1 MNIQDLTFSRL
12 LHLTAQAWRQA
23 IDRRVKEDGLTTSSW
38 LAIATLASQAAPVSQ
53 KELAQAL
60 GLEEATIVP
69 LVDRLVK
76 QQLVVRSQPAEDRRK
91 RLVQI
96 TPAGM
101 ALYQRL
107 AGEVDKLRNELLASI
122 SRDELF
128 VAQRVLQKLLKA
140 TEAK

>member
-1 MNIQDLTFSRL
+1 LNIQDLTFSRL

-38 LAIATLASQAAPVSQ
+38 MAIATLATQTAPVSQ
-53 KELAQAL
+53 KELALAL

-76 QQLVVRSQPAEDRRK
+76 QQLVVRTQPPEDRRK
-91 RLVQI
+91 RLVAI
-96 TPAGM
+96 TPAGT
-101 ALYQRL
+101 ALHQQL
-107 AGEVDKLRNELLASI
+107 AGEIEKLRNELLATI
-122 SRDELF
+122 SRDELI

>member
-1 MNIQDLTFSRL
+1 LNIQDLTFSRL

-23 IDRRVKEDGLTTSSW
+23 IDRRVKEEGLTTSSW
-38 LAIATLASQAAPVSQ
+38 MAIATLVTQTAPVSQ

-76 QQLVVRSQPAEDRRK
+76 QQLVVRTQPPEDRRK
-91 RLVQI
+91 RLIEI
-96 TPAGM
+96 TPAGT
-101 ALYQRL
+101 ALHQQL
-107 AGEVDKLRNELLASI
+107 AGEIEKLRNELLASI
-122 SRDELF
+122 TRDELI

>member
-38 LAIATLASQAAPVSQ
+38 LAIATLATQTTAISQ
-53 KELAQAL
+53 KELALAL

-96 TPAGM
+96 TPAGT

-107 AGEVDKLRNELLASI
+107 AGEVDKLRNELLATV

>member
-38 LAIATLASQAAPVSQ
+38 MAIATLATQTAPVSQ
-53 KELAQAL
+53 KELALAL

-76 QQLVVRSQPAEDRRK
+76 QQLVVRTQPPEDRRK
-91 RLVQI
+91 RLVAI
-96 TPAGM
+96 TPAGT
-101 ALYQRL
+101 ALHQQL
-107 AGEVDKLRNELLASI
+107 ADEIEKLRNELLATI
-122 SRDELF
+122 SRDELI

>member
-38 LAIATLASQAAPVSQ
+38 MAIATLATQTAPVSQ
-53 KELAQAL
+53 KELALAL

-76 QQLVVRSQPAEDRRK
+76 QQLVVRTQPPEDRRK
-91 RLVQI
+91 RLVAI
-96 TPAGM
+96 TPAGT
-101 ALYQRL
+101 ALHQQL
-107 AGEVDKLRNELLASI
+107 AGEIEKLRNELLATI
-122 SRDELF
+122 SRDELI

>member
-38 LAIATLASQAAPVSQ
+38 MAIATLATQTAPVSQ
-53 KELAQAL
+53 KELALAL

-76 QQLVVRSQPAEDRRK
+76 QQLVVRTQPPEDRRK
-91 RLVQI
+91 RLVAI
-96 TPAGM
+96 TPAGTT
-101 ALYQRL
+101 LHQQL
-107 AGEVDKLRNELLASI
+107 AGEIEKLRNELLATI
-122 SRDELF
+122 SRDELI